1 MLGRF
6 LEVSIHAPDVAASLA
21 FYESL
26 GFVQLPVGD
35 TWKHAYG
42 VVSDGRIVL
51 GLHSYPFDSPALTFV
66 HAGLAAHAPRLRELG
81 LEFEFA
87 KLGEEQFHELG
98 FKDPDGQMITLL
110 EARTHSPL
118 GRARVL
124 GDSRLGHFA
133 EVGLPVAELRRSRT
147 FWESLGGVSFAD
159 SSGLLPR
166 TAVLAGGIALGLYEL
181 PFAAPA
187 LCFTDLAHEERVA
200 RLRAAGLTLEARLA
214 RGLDTRDAAMLR
226 APEGTLLLLMR
237 DLGEDAVGEIEVE
250 EG

>member
-51 GLHSYPFDSPALTFV
+51 GLHAYPFDSPALTFV
-66 HAGLAAHAPRLRELG
+66 RPGLAAHAPRLRELG
-81 LEFEFA
+81 VELEFA
-87 KLGEEQFHELG
+87 KLGDEQFHEMG
-98 FKDPDGQMITLL
+98 FKDPDGQMVTLL
-110 EARTHSPL
+110 EARTHSPV
-118 GRARVL
+118 GEAAAR
-124 GDSRLGHFA
+124 GDSQLGHFA
-133 EVGLPVAELRRSRT
+133 EVCLPVADLRRSRA
-147 FWESLGGVSFAD
+147 FWEALGGVSFVD
-159 SSGLLPR
+159 TSGRLPR
-166 TAVLAGGIALGLYEL
+166 TAVLVSGLALGLYEL

-187 LCFTDLAHEERVA
+187 LCFTDSAHEDRLE
-200 RLRAAGLTLEARLA
+200 RLRAAGLAVEARLT
-214 RGLDTRDAAMLR
+214 RGLDARDATLLR
-226 APEGTLLLLMR
+226 APEGTLHLLMR
-237 DLGEDAVGEIEVE
+237 CLGEAAVGEIEVE